1 MPEILIT
8 GGAGNFGRG
17 LAEALR
23 AQGHALRI
31 LDLPSCDFSFFDGW
45 EDTRVLPGDILD
57 TASLQQALDGVDWL
71 LHLAAILPPASEV
84 DRNRTFRVNVDGT
97 RSVLEACAS
106 LRKPPRLVF
115 ASSISVYGDTTAHT
129 DLIGADHP
137 VAPTD
142 IYAESK
148 AVSEKDL
155 KASGLPYVNLRISA
169 ISIPAFL
176 DPPEPW
182 PFQPAQRIELVALSD
197 LVTAMVSLVG
207 VEEAL
212 GRTLIIAGGP
222 TWRVTGE
229 AYVRRWGEIMEIPF
243 EEMRFLDRPGW
254 LNWYDTSESQR
265 LLGYQKTPLD
275 AFFQQLEAAVAE
287 ALA

>member
-1 MPEILIT
+1 MSEILIT

-23 AQGHALRI
+23 GQSHALRI

-45 EDTRVLPGDILD
+45 DRTRVLPGDIMD
-57 TASLQQALDGVDWL
+57 TAAVKQALEGVDWL
-71 LHLAAILPPASEV
+71 FHLAAILPPAAEL
-84 DRNRTFRVNVDGT
+84 DRDRTFRINVDGT
-97 RSVLEACAS
+97 RSVMEACSS
-106 LRKPPRLVF
+106 LREPPKLIF
-115 ASSISVYGDTTAHT
+115 ASSISVYGDTTGHSE
-129 DLIGADHP
+129 LVGADHP
-137 VAPTD
+137 VAPID

-155 KASGLPYVNLRISA
+155 KKSNLPYVNLRISA

-182 PFQPAQRIELVALSD
+182 PFQADQRIELVALSD

-207 VEEAL
+207 VEKAL
-212 GRTLIIAGGP
+212 GRTLIISGGP

-229 AYVRRWGEIMEIPF
+229 EYVRRWGEIMEIPF
-243 EEMRFLDRPGW
+243 EEMNFLDRPGW
-254 LNWYDTSESQR
+254 LNWYDTTESQA
-265 LLGYQKTPLD
+265 LLDYQKTTLD
-275 AFFQQLEAAVAE
+275 EFFKQLKAAVDE

>member
-1 MPEILIT
+1 MAEILIT

-23 AQGHALRI
+23 RQGHALRI
-31 LDLPSCDFSFFDGW
+31 LDLPSCDFSTFDSW
-45 EDTRVLPGDILD
+45 ENTRVLPGDIMD
-57 TASLQQALDGVDWL
+57 TDSLKQALQGVDWL
-71 LHLAAILPPASEV
+71 FHLAAILPPAAEV
-84 DRNRTFRVNVDGT
+84 DRERTFRINVEGT
-97 RSVLEACAS
+97 RSVMEACSS
-106 LRKPPRLVF
+106 LSEPPRLVF
-115 ASSISVYGDTTAHT
+115 ASSISVYGDTTGTT
-129 DLIGADHP
+129 DLIGPDHP
-137 VAPTD
+137 VAPID

-148 AVSEKDL
+148 AVSERDL
-155 KASGLPYVNLRISA
+155 KASALPYVNLRISA

-182 PFQPAQRIELVALSD
+182 PFQAGQRIELVALSD

-229 AYVRRWGEIMEIPF
+229 EYVRRWGEIMEIPF
-243 EEMRFLDRPGW
+243 EEMAFLDRPGW
-254 LNWYDTSESQR
+254 LNWYDTTESQA
-265 LLGYQKTPLD
+265 LLGYQQTTLD
-275 AFFQQLEAAVAE
+275 DFFEQLKAAVAE

>member
-1 MPEILIT
+1 MSEILVT

-23 AQGHALRI
+23 ERGHALRI

-45 EDTRVLPGDILD
+45 DDTRVLPGDILD
-57 TASLQQALDGVDWL
+57 TSVMKEALQGVEWL
-71 LHLAAILPPASEV
+71 FHLAAILPPASEA
-84 DRNRTFRVNVDGT
+84 DRARTFRVNVEGT
-97 RSVLEACAS
+97 RSVIEACSS
-106 LRKPPRLVF
+106 LKTPPTLIF

-129 DLIGADHP
+129 DLIGPDHP
-137 VAPTD
+137 VGPTD

-148 AVSEKDL
+148 VASEVDL
-155 KASGLPYVNLRISA
+155 KNSGLPYVNLRISA

-182 PFQPAQRIELVALSD
+182 PFQPGQRIELVALSD

-207 VEEAL
+207 AEKAV
-212 GRTLIIAGGP
+212 GRTLIISGGP

-229 AYVRRWGEIMEIPF
+229 EYVRRWGEIMEISL
-243 EEMRFLDRPGW
+243 EEMDFLDRPGW
-254 LNWYDTSESQR
+254 LNWYDTSESQA
-265 LLGYQKTPLD
+265 LLGYQKTTLD
-275 AFFQQLEAAVAE
+275 EFFQQLEAAVTE